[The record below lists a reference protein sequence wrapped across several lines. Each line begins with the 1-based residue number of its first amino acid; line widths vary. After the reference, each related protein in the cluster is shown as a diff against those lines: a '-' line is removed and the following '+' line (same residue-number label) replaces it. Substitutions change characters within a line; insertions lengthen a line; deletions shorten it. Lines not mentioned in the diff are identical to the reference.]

1 MLYDAADDPETLSTD
16 ELLAT
21 YAAELRTVV
30 DDVGVDTVVAKTDL
44 DRETVEAVADE
55 DVSTVS
61 DLTVE
66 EAAAILAV
74 SEEYPDERG
83 IVLEVRDHLLMG
95 MTTAVL
101 DVDTIAANIDVDLT
115 GQEVQQAIEGRTPMT
130 LAEFA
135 AIHGLIA
142 ERKDR

>member
-21 YAAELRTVV
+21 YAAELQAVV
-30 DDVGVDTVVAKTDL
+30 DDVGADTVVAETDL
-44 DRETVEAVADE
+44 DRETVEAVAAG
-55 DVSTVS
+55 DVA

-66 EAAAILAV
+66 EAATVLAV
-74 SEEYPDERG
+74 SSDYPDQRG

-130 LAEFA
+130 LGEFA
-135 AIHGLIA
+135 AIHRLIA
-142 ERKDR
+142 ERSNR